1 MNTTANWSKD
11 LENRLKPERFDA
23 SHFVK
28 CDPGAYKDIL
38 SFITT
43 LLMSTSNNII
53 WLHGPPRCGKSTISF
68 TLAEYFNSI
77 LRLGAYL
84 HFRDGSSS
92 PSSVIATIAF
102 KLACFDS
109 TLGKIISDHVG
120 RHHGEL
126 SIETQ
131 FKEYLL
137 DPLIEGAHAVNGPV
151 IIILD
156 GLDECGQSKSIL
168 KLFSSGLFSKL
179 PHNFRFLITSRWDK
193 EIANSFLT
201 FPDSVH
207 QVFLNI
213 SDDYSSPVIELF
225 DHMDSIFEQSNRSY
239 TQNEYKLFSDCVP
252 PRIYTH
258 KNPVSQSSLGDY
270 YVSAS

>member
-1 MNTTANWSKD
+1 
-11 LENRLKPERFDA
+11 
-23 SHFVK
+23 
-28 CDPGAYKDIL
+28 
-38 SFITT
+38 
-43 LLMSTSNNII
+43 MSTSNNII
-53 WLHGPPRCGKSTISF
+53 WLHGPPGCGKSTISF

-77 LRLGAYL
+77 SRLGAYL
-84 HFRDGSSS
+84 HFSNGSSS

-102 KLACFDS
+102 RLACFDS
-109 TLGKIISDHVG
+109 TLGKIVSDHVG
-120 RHHGEL
+120 RHYGGL
-126 SIETQ
+126 SIETR

-156 GLDECGQSKSIL
+156 GLDECGNNEPLL

-179 PHNFRFLITSRWDK
+179 PQNLRFLITSRWNT
-193 EIANSFLT
+193 EIANSFLN
-201 FPDSVH
+201 FPNSIH

-239 TQNEYKLFSDCVP
+239 NRNEYKLFSDCVP

-258 KNPVSQSSLGDY
+258 KKPVSQSSLGYD
-270 YVSAS
+270 YVSVS

>member
-1 MNTTANWSKD
+1 
-11 LENRLKPERFDA
+11 
-23 SHFVK
+23 
-28 CDPGAYKDIL
+28 
-38 SFITT
+38 
-43 LLMSTSNNII
+43 MSTSNNII
-53 WLHGPPRCGKSTISF
+53 WLHGPPGCGKSTISF
-68 TLAEYFNSI
+68 TLAEHFNSI

-109 TLGKIISDHVG
+109 TLGKIIGSHVG
-120 RHHGEL
+120 RHHGGL

-131 FKEYLL
+131 FMEYLL
-137 DPLIEGAHAVNGPV
+137 DPLTEGARAVNGPV
-151 IIILD
+151 VIILD
-156 GLDECGQSKSIL
+156 GLDKYKNNVSLLEL
-168 KLFSSGLFSKL
+168 LSSGLFSEL
-179 PHNFRFLITSRWDK
+179 PRNFRFLITSRWDK
-193 EIANSFLT
+193 EIANSFLN
-201 FPDSVH
+201 FPNSVH

-239 TQNEYKLFSDCVP
+239 NQNEYKLFSDCVS

-258 KNPVSQSSLGDY
+258 KNPVSHSSLRHD
-270 YVSAS
+270 YVSAP

>member
-1 MNTTANWSKD
+1 
-11 LENRLKPERFDA
+11 
-23 SHFVK
+23 
-28 CDPGAYKDIL
+28 
-38 SFITT
+38 
-43 LLMSTSNNII
+43 MSTSNNII
-53 WLHGPPRCGKSTISF
+53 WLHGPPGCGKSTISL
-68 TLAEYFNSI
+68 TLAEHFNST

-84 HFRDGSSS
+84 YLNDSSYD
-92 PSSVIATIAF
+92 PSSVIATIAS

-109 TLGKIISDHVG
+109 KLGKIISDHVES
-120 RHHGEL
+120 HHGGL
-126 SIETQ
+126 SVKTQ

-137 DPLIEGAHAVNGPV
+137 EPLIDGARAVNGPV

-156 GLDECGQSKSIL
+156 GLDKCRYNESL
-168 KLFSSGLFSKL
+168 LELLSSGLFSKL

-193 EIANSFLT
+193 EIANSLLT

-239 TQNEYKLFSDCVP
+239 NRNEYKLFSSCVP

>member
-1 MNTTANWSKD
+1 
-11 LENRLKPERFDA
+11 
-23 SHFVK
+23 
-28 CDPGAYKDIL
+28 
-38 SFITT
+38 
-43 LLMSTSNNII
+43 MSNSDSNII
-53 WLHGPPRCGKSTISF
+53 WLYGPPGCGKSKISF

-77 LRLGAYL
+77 SRLGAYL
-84 HFRDGSSS
+84 YFSDESGS

-109 TLGKIISDHVG
+109 TLGKIISDYVG
-120 RHHGEL
+120 RHHGGL
-126 SIETQ
+126 SVKTQ

-137 DPLIEGAHAVNGPV
+137 DPLTEGAHVLNGLV
-151 IIILD
+151 VIILD
-156 GLDECGQSKSIL
+156 GIDECGYRKSL
-168 KLFSSGLFSKL
+168 LELLSSGLFSEL
-179 PHNFRFLITSRWDK
+179 PRNFRFLITSRWDK
-193 EIANSFLT
+193 EIANSFLN
-201 FPDSVH
+201 FPNSVH

-239 TQNEYKLFSDCVP
+239 NRNEYKLFSDCVP

-270 YVSAS
+270 YVSAP

>member
-1 MNTTANWSKD
+1 MDYVA
-11 LENRLKPERFDA
+11 
-23 SHFVK
+23 
-28 CDPGAYKDIL
+28 
-38 SFITT
+38 
-43 LLMSTSNNII
+43 
-53 WLHGPPRCGKSTISF
+53 
-68 TLAEYFNSI
+68 
-77 LRLGAYL
+77 
-84 HFRDGSSS
+84 
-92 PSSVIATIAF
+92 
-102 KLACFDS
+102 
-109 TLGKIISDHVG
+109 

-137 DPLIEGAHAVNGPV
+137 DPLTEGAHAVNGPV

-168 KLFSSGLFSKL
+168 KLFSSGIFSKL
-179 PHNFRFLITSRWDK
+179 PHNFRFLITSRWGS
-193 EIANSFLT
+193 EIADSFLA

-239 TQNEYKLFSDCVP
+239 NRNEYKLFSDCVP

-258 KNPVSQSSLGDY
+258 KSPVSQSSLGDY
-270 YVSAS
+270 YVSAP